1 MLTILAWIVFVP
13 AIIWNITL
21 LIIAFSDI
29 MGDQKIHWFNRRNMR
44 DVTIS
49 LLILFVPGIYLF
61 GVF

>member
-13 AIIWNITL
+13 AIIWNIIL
-21 LIIAFSDI
+21 FSIVFGDI
-29 MGDQKIHWFNRRNMR
+29 MGDQKFHWFNRRNMR